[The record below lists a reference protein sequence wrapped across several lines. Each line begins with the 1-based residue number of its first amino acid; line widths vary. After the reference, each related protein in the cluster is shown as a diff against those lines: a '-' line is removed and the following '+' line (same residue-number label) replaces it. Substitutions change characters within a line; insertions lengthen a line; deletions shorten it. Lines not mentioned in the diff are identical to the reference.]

1 MSNQNADMKKRK
13 DDRYLVTVQAN
24 GRRRYFYGSTKRE
37 AEAKAAEF
45 RDRLR
50 KGYQVDAD
58 QTFGFWAQRW
68 LAVKEREVSGK
79 FFAQYKTTVQR
90 LCDRFGGQ
98 DLTDIRPYA
107 VQEYVFELA
116 DSNPTTG
123 KPASKRLL
131 ELVKQT
137 VNQIYGYAIQNRATE
152 FNPADG
158 VRIPKDAPAG
168 SRRALTAEEI
178 GWINALSDDI
188 RLKPAVMVMLYAG
201 LRRGEVIALTW
212 ADVDLED
219 GCLTVNKSA
228 EFPDNVHGRIKL
240 PKTRSGIR
248 TVYFGRTLKEYLAG
262 LPRSDEYVCP
272 AAGGGMMTLS
282 SFTRGWESVLAEL
295 NVISR
300 RDKTTRH
307 GAEIARQSRFDPRFK
322 SGLAIDP
329 ITPHM
334 LRHTFCTMMYEA
346 GVDILTAKEQM
357 GHATL
362 STTLQ
367 IYTHLSD
374 SHKREE
380 ANKLT

>member
-1 MSNQNADMKKRK
+1 MKKRS
-13 DDRYLVTVQAN
+13 DGRYCVSVSVN
-24 GRRRYFYGSTKRE
+24 GVRRYVYGATLNETRDKAEQLRSDLRRGFDPTAPDSFEWWANAWLEVKRE
-37 AEAKAAEF
+37 
-45 RDRLR
+45 DV
-50 KGYQVDAD
+50 G
-58 QTFGFWAQRW
+58 
-68 LAVKEREVSGK
+68 ER
-79 FFAQYKTTVQR
+79 FYAQYKTTAAR
-90 LCDRFGGQ
+90 LVGAFRGYA
-98 DLTDIRPYA
+98 LNDIRPVT
-107 VQEYVFELA
+107 VQRFINDLA
-116 DSNPTTG
+116 DRNPTTG
-123 KPASKRLL
+123 KPAARRTL

-152 FNPADG
+152 FNPANG
-158 VRIPKDAPAG
+158 VRIPKDAPAA

-178 GWINALSDDI
+178 AWINELPDDI

-219 GCLTVNKSA
+219 GCLTVSKSA

-240 PKTRSGIR
+240 PKTKSGIR

-272 AAGGGMMTLS
+272 AASGGMMTLS
-282 SFTRGWESVLAEL
+282 SFTRGWESVLSEL
-295 NVISR
+295 NVISC
-300 RDKTTRH
+300 RDKTTRD

-346 GVDILTAKEQM
+346 GVDVLTAKEQM
-357 GHATL
+357 GHANI

-374 SHKREE
+374 AHKREE
-380 ANKLT
+380 AKKLT